1 MVNWPKQLEK
11 IKKEISTELARQGI
25 RFSQSKAEEYLGVSK
40 NKWAAWKRG
49 QRPNADDLEIIAR
62 KLALNP
68 EWLLLGK
75 GEMRRSASYTRED
88 GMLVGEASKANIQL
102 GPVAERVDGIE
113 RSAPGT
119 PLVDM
124 LPFVIKN
131 LRSWYHTVSAAM
143 PDRCALEPEGPTYAQ
158 ETNQPNG
165 PPRLPGDKHTRD

>member
-1 MVNWPKQLEK
+1 MKWLQQFEL
-11 IKKEISTELARQGI
+11 IKKE
-25 RFSQSKAEEYLGVSK
+25 FSDSQREKATNASIASYFGVSLGK
-40 NKWAAWKRG
+40 VQAWKRG
-49 QRPNADDLEIIAR
+49 QRPSADDLEVISR
-62 KLALNP
+62 KLGLSP
-68 EWLLLGK
+68 EWLLLGE
-75 GEMRRSASYTRED
+75 GEIRRSASYTRED
-88 GMLVGEASKANIQL
+88 GMLVGEASKAARHL

-113 RSAPGT
+113 RAAPGT

-143 PDRCALEPEGPTYAQ
+143 PDSRALEPEGPTYAQ

>member
-1 MVNWPKQLEK
+1 ML
-11 IKKEISTELARQGI
+11 RQATY
-25 RFSQSKAEEYLGVSK
+25 R
-40 NKWAAWKRG
+40 
-49 QRPNADDLEIIAR
+49 
-62 KLALNP
+62 
-68 EWLLLGK
+68 
-75 GEMRRSASYTRED
+75 RED
-88 GMLVGEASKANIQL
+88 GMLVGEASKPDLQL

-113 RSAPGT
+113 RAAPGT

-143 PDRCALEPEGPTYAQ
+143 PDRRALEPEGPTYAQ